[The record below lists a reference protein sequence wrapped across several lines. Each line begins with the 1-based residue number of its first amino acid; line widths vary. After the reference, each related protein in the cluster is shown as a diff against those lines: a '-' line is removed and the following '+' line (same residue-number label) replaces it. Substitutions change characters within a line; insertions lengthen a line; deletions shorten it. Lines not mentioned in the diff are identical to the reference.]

1 VNWDKVMKQFLKVH
15 LQREKKKQQL
25 AEKREKDRILAL
37 KNDDEVFL
45 LTSFPL
51 FDLFIN
57 AL

>member
-1 VNWDKVMKQFLKVH
+1 MKQFLKVH